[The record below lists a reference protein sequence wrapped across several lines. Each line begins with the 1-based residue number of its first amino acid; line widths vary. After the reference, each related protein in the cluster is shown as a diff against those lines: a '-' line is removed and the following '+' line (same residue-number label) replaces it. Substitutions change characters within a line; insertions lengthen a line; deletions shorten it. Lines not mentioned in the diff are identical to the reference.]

1 MNNKKKYGQYY
12 TTNCDYILK
21 DFVVPKKA
29 KLIEPFVGQG
39 DLVKW
44 SKRNDWELYDLDP
57 KINAITQNTLL
68 NPPEYHDKFVITNP
82 PFLAKNKNKDKSIY
96 NKYNVGD
103 LYKAAI
109 KTFILGNV
117 AGGILIVPLNFLCD
131 RDKALRNLFFEKY
144 SIDKVS
150 VFEETVFEDTSY
162 TVCAFSFER
171 KKFNGFIDFTFYPD
185 NQKSTFFLDKKGGWS
200 IGSEVFAKTKEKS
213 NYSLSRLIKGDSPST
228 NIYLHA
234 IDTGSEQGRIKLIP
248 NHSLYYDETENK
260 SERCFATITCN
271 IKINDEN
278 LICQK
283 FNEELEIQR
292 KKYKSL
298 FLTNYRNSTKSY
310 ARKRISF
317 KQCYNLLEKILLKYN

>member
-1 MNNKKKYGQYY
+1 MIDKKKYGQYY

-21 DFVVPKKA
+21 DFVIPEKV

-44 SKRNDWELYDLDP
+44 SKRDDWDLYDIDP

-68 NPPEYHDKFVITNP
+68 NPPDYKDKYVITNP
-82 PFLAKNKNKDKSIY
+82 PFLAKNKNKDKTIY
-96 NKYNVGD
+96 EKYDVGD

-109 KTFILGNV
+109 KSFIIGDV
-117 AGGILIVPLNFLCD
+117 IGGILIVPLNFLCD

-144 SIDKVS
+144 SIDKVN
-150 VFEETVFEDTSY
+150 VFEETVFDDTSY

-171 KKFNGFIDFTFYPD
+171 KRFTGSVEFNFYPD
-185 NQKSTFFLDKKGGWS
+185 SQNRIFTLSKQFGWS
-200 IGSEVFAKTKEKS
+200 IGSEVFEKTKQKS
-213 NYSLSRLIKGDSPST
+213 KYKLSRLIKGDQPST
-228 NIYLHA
+228 TIFLHA
-234 IDTGSEQGRIKLIP
+234 IDTGSKEGRIKLIP
-248 NHSLYYDETENK
+248 NHELYYDETENK

-271 IKINDEN
+271 IKINDEK
-278 LICQK
+278 LICEK
-283 FNEELEIQR
+283 FNEELEEKR